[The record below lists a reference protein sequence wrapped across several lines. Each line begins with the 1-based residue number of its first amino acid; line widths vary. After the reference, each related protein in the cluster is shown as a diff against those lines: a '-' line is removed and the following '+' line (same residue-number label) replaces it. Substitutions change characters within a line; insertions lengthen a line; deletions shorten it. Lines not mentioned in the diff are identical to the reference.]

1 MKKAFISIL
10 LLYIVFCFVGC
21 ATTQTDSNSSEDIKE
36 KHVVVLTKENW
47 EQYITIE
54 TVPYYPASGT
64 TYYHYFRGAL
74 SYAYYDNVVVAYQ
87 LTESMSKSPY
97 TITQTEKTLSLNAGG
112 CGTITISNNASYY
125 QSYTIE
131 NVSGTI
137 TYWI

>member
-21 ATTQTDSNSSEDIKE
+21 ATTQTDSNSSEDLKE
-36 KHVVVLTKENW
+36 KHVVVLTKDNW

-74 SYAYYDNVVVAYQ
+74 SYAFYDDVIVTYQ
-87 LTESMSKSPY
+87 LTEHMRQSPY
-97 TITQTEKTLSLNAGG
+97 TMTQTEKTLLLNTGG
-112 CGTITISNNASYY
+112 CGTLTISDNASYNR
-125 QSYTIE
+125 SYTIE